1 MGRGRRV
8 WCGSRAR
15 SGGAR
20 EGRRADS
27 VSSVCG
33 AVAGSGCR
41 QRAPRDT
48 TVRAQEE
55 VYRGQGK
62 YTGVWEMLCSEGD
75 QIGGRPE
82 VFRWRGEEYRQP
94 VYDAQGIA
102 TVRHAV
108 TDEVLA
114 TLCISS
120 CTPA

>member
-1 MGRGRRV
+1 MREQGQERGSAWGQAGRFGLERLRR
-8 WCGSRAR
+8 
-15 SGGAR
+15 
-20 EGRRADS
+20 
-27 VSSVCG
+27 
-33 AVAGSGCR
+33 GCR
-41 QRAPRDT
+41 QRAARDT

-62 YTGVWEMLCSEGD
+62 YMGVWEMLCSEGD

-108 TDEVLA
+108 TDEV
-114 TLCISS
+114 
-120 CTPA
+120 